1 MDLDL
6 PYLPLQVAVN
16 CSVPASESSD
26 PARANYAC
34 SPTRR
39 LESTIIHLLFITA
52 MAMLTAIVFLVY
64 RVIQN
69 RKAKKAVLQCAVA
82 ATAAAGSKERA
93 LSALESACAPAMNML
108 RAAAQASEDMARK
121 RA

>member
-1 MDLDL
+1 MDYA
-6 PYLPLQVAVN
+6 YLPLEVAVN
-16 CSVPASESSD
+16 CTIPASETSD
-26 PARANYAC
+26 PARTNYAC
-34 SPTRR
+34 SPTHR

-52 MAMLTAIVFLVY
+52 VALLTALVFLIY

-69 RKAKKAVLQCAVA
+69 RKAKKALLQCAVA